1 MIVIASYFPDILKGD
16 PEKSDVSSWSFWN
29 MNNKNLNKPFAQ
41 EGSKNDK
48 IAMPEGIALNREN
61 AAAFIYVSPPTLDR
75 LTKRGFLNPNR
86 ATRRPL
92 YLVEELKSFLNNNRG
107 RDVEPSNVEVAW
119 CVGKPLMSFELANQ
133 N

>member
-1 MIVIASYFPDILKGD
+1 
-16 PEKSDVSSWSFWN
+16 

-61 AAAFIYVSPPTLDR
+61 AAAFICVSPPTLDR

-107 RDVEPSNVEVAW
+107 RDVEPSNVEVA
-119 CVGKPLMSFELANQ
+119 
-133 N
+133 